1 MDENGPPQNVSVS
14 QWSELEKEGHLK
26 MTTLTKTLTGE
37 NGEANFVTAF
47 TTENCYINKNKK
59 VIFVD

>member
-14 QWSELEKEGHLK
+14 QWSELGKEGHLK

-37 NGEANFVTAF
+37 NGEANLSLL
-47 TTENCYINKNKK
+47 YHRKLLHY
-59 VIFVD
+59 